1 MGLYSNITYLN
12 FNYSDFNNTNKTN
25 SKNEELVYINSII
38 PPVNLFEKEKG
49 EKFLE
54 NYYDCLQLKGQIHK
68 YWNSTNETI
77 DNYKS
82 DFNEEYYDILIREYN
97 NKNIKQI
104 STIKGF
110 DTFCDTCLSIFYD
123 KDNFYILDKIE
134 KYGKN
139 LTEIK
144 LLCQRYLYDHHIHV
158 LDKAYKKTN
167 EGLKQI
173 ALLKKIINWMEV
185 REQQNNNFAADYME
199 PKFVLYSGNDSNVVE
214 IQYVLNKIFN
224 IDLEYPEF
232 GYTQLFELRK
242 YENLFYVEVYY
253 NNRLKMN
260 ITYELFKE
268 KIGKIII
275 SNKSIFKLCDTN
287 NNQLNN
293 IRLVLGIF
301 AIVLFVIFVGIIL
314 NIKEKLYILNSFK
327 PMHFA
332 KFFLNKN

>member
-1 MGLYSNITYLN
+1 
-12 FNYSDFNNTNKTN
+12 
-25 SKNEELVYINSII
+25 
-38 PPVNLFEKEKG
+38 
-49 EKFLE
+49 
-54 NYYDCLQLKGQIHK
+54 
-68 YWNSTNETI
+68 
-77 DNYKS
+77 
-82 DFNEEYYDILIREYN
+82 
-97 NKNIKQI
+97 
-104 STIKGF
+104 
-110 DTFCDTCLSIFYD
+110 
-123 KDNFYILDKIE
+123 
-134 KYGKN
+134 
-139 LTEIK
+139 
-144 LLCQRYLYDHHIHV
+144 
-158 LDKAYKKTN
+158 
-167 EGLKQI
+167 
-173 ALLKKIINWMEV
+173 MEV
-185 REQQNNNFAADYME
+185 REEQNNNFVADYME

-242 YENLFYVEVYY
+242 YENIFYVEVYY

-332 KFFLNKN
+332 